1 MDILSIIAIT
11 GSWRKDGKI
20 NASRHKNRRI
30 YFVLHS
36 TFRNFAA
43 KIKKTRYMKKIIV
56 SLLFLLAIITDAS
69 AVLKEQGIAQ
79 TLNVLRTEL
88 TQKHNELTSQAE
100 ERKEEAR
107 KIVDQ
112 LKETINRSN
121 QNALMLYSQ
130 NSSYVFDMTYA
141 CHEATEQYQ
150 SFQKQQLPF
159 KAYLEESDV
168 EIAKYDSLINSWKS
182 MRLELLDE
190 RAKTDR
196 SVCLTW
202 ATNIQNTLSENR
214 AQVADYISFYE
225 MTEQRLKYLNDY
237 ANKRYNDIQTSIFKN
252 GGENYFAVI
261 KDYPAKLSEAK
272 TVIIDKYTPTQEDSD
287 WDSSVILQLFVI
299 IGFYIL
305 VAVILNLVVFKL
317 LPKRFHTKEFLLKRS
332 SVIMATTTVTFAA
345 IMGILQATL
354 QQNFILMASNLLIEF
369 AWLLGVILI
378 SLLLR
383 VSGKQIRSAFRI
395 YAPLLFM
402 GFMVIAF
409 RIILIPRELV
419 NLIFPPLLLL
429 CALWQWRMMRKHH
442 QNIPQSD
449 MFYTYIS
456 QAIFILSLVCSWMG
470 YTLMAVQI
478 LIWWIM
484 QLTCILTITCV
495 SQYLKLY
502 SIRRGFNDKPI
513 TETWAYMLFYKVVL
527 PVMGVMSVMLSI
539 YWAADVFNLSDLC
552 WQIFKKNFIYLENL
566 QVSIIKLCMVVNLFF
581 IFAYISSTILSLM
594 KHHYH
599 KQDPSTAS
607 SKEVMGRNVIQV
619 LVWGIWLLMS
629 LSILHVSVAWLL
641 AISGGLSTGIGFA
654 SKDIIENIYYG
665 ATLMAGRIKVG
676 DIIEVD
682 DTMGRVTSISYT
694 STVVESL
701 FGEVI
706 TFQNSQLFAK
716 NYKNLTKNNGYILAA
731 VPFGV
736 AYGSNLKQ
744 VTELVENAVNALHI
758 EYMDPSK
765 KATSGM
771 VGMNDSSVDFKL
783 YIWVEAV
790 KRAYVISEVLKC
802 VYNTLNENG
811 IEIPFPQRD
820 ITIKNISEIKGVS
833 AE

>member
-1 MDILSIIAIT
+1 MDFFSIIAM
-11 GSWRKDGKI
+11 RENRKKDGEIKV
-20 NASRHKNRRI
+20 SRHKNRRI

-43 KIKKTRYMKKIIV
+43 KIQTRYMKKIII
-56 SLLFLLAIITDAS
+56 SLLFLLVIVTDAS
-69 AVLKEQGIAQ
+69 AVLKEQGLAK

-88 TQKHNELTSQAE
+88 TQKHTELTLQAD

-130 NSSYVFDMTYA
+130 NSNYVFDMTYA

-150 SFQKQQLPF
+150 TFQEQQLPF
-159 KAYLEESDV
+159 KAYLEESDI
-168 EIAKYDSLINSWKS
+168 EIAKYDSLINSLKS
-182 MRLELLDE
+182 MRPEMLDE
-190 RAKTDR
+190 RSKTDR
-196 SVCLTW
+196 SVCLTL
-202 ATNIQNTLSENR
+202 AINIQNTLTENR
-214 AQVADYISFYE
+214 IQVADYISFYE
-225 MTEQRLKYLNDY
+225 MAENRLKNLNDY
-237 ANKRYNDIQTSIFKN
+237 ADKRYNDIQTSIFKN
-252 GGENYFAVI
+252 GGENYFSVL
-261 KDYPAKLSEAK
+261 KNFQTKLNEAK
-272 TVIIDKYTPTQEDSD
+272 SVVIDKYTPHREDSD
-287 WDSSVILQLFVI
+287 WDSSVIIQLFVI

-305 VAVILNLVVFKL
+305 IAIILNQLVFRL
-317 LPKRFHTKEFLLKRS
+317 LPKRFRTKEYLKKRS

-354 QQNFILMASNLLIEF
+354 QQNFILMASNLLISF

-383 VSGKQIRSAFRI
+383 VDGRQIHSALRI
-395 YAPLLFM
+395 YAPLLFV
-402 GFMVIAF
+402 GFIVIVF

-429 CALWQWRMMRKHH
+429 CTLWQWRMMKKHH

-449 MFYTYIS
+449 MFYTYIL
-456 QAIFILSLVCSWMG
+456 QAIFILSLICSWMG

-478 LIWWIM
+478 LIWWTM

-502 SIRRGFNDKPI
+502 GIRHHLNDKPI
-513 TETWAYMLFYKVVL
+513 TQTWGYMLVYKVVL
-527 PVMGVMSVMLSI
+527 PVMGVLSVMLSI

-552 WQIFKKNFIYLENL
+552 WQIFKKNFIDLKNL
-566 QVSIIKLCMVVNLFF
+566 QISIIKLCMVVNLFF
-581 IFAYISSTILSLM
+581 IFSYVASTVLSLL
-594 KHHYH
+594 KHHY
-599 KQDPSTAS
+599 KTQDPSTAAS
-607 SKEVMGRNVIQV
+607 REVMGRNVIQV

-629 LSILHVSVAWLL
+629 LSILNISIAWLL

-676 DIIEVD
+676 DWIEVD
-682 DTMGRVTSISYT
+682 GTMGKVTSISYT

-701 FGEVI
+701 YGEII

-716 NYKNLTKNNGYILAA
+716 NYKNLTKNSGYILAV

-744 VTELVENAVNALHI
+744 VTELVENAVNSLHH
-758 EYMDPSK
+758 EWMDPEK
-765 KATSGM
+765 KVKAVMS
-771 VGMNDSSVDFKL
+771 GMNDSSVDFKL
-783 YIWVEAV
+783 FVWADAV
-790 KRAYVISEVLKC
+790 KKSYVISDVLKC

-820 ITIKNISEIKGVS
+820 ITIKNISEIK
-833 AE
+833 A

>member
-1 MDILSIIAIT
+1 
-11 GSWRKDGKI
+11 
-20 NASRHKNRRI
+20 
-30 YFVLHS
+30 
-36 TFRNFAA
+36 
-43 KIKKTRYMKKIIV
+43 MKKI
-56 SLLFLLAIITDAS
+56 LAILFVLFTITDAY
-69 AVLKEQGIAQ
+69 AVLKEKDLSK

-88 TQKHNELTSQAE
+88 TEQHTKLHSQSDL
-100 ERKEEAR
+100 RKEEAR
-107 KIVDQ
+107 NIINQ
-112 LKETINRSN
+112 LKETISKSN

-130 NSSYVFDMTYA
+130 NSNYVFDLTYA

-168 EIAKYDSLINSWKS
+168 EIAKYDSLINSLKT
-182 MRLELLDE
+182 MRPEMLDD

-196 SVCLTW
+196 SVCLTL
-202 ATNIQNTLSENR
+202 AINIENTLTENR
-214 AQVADYISFYE
+214 AQVADYITFYE
-225 MTEQRLKYLNDY
+225 MAEQRLKNLNDY
-237 ANKRYNDIQTSIFKN
+237 ADKRYNDIQTSIFKN
-252 GGENYFAVI
+252 GGENYFTVI
-261 KDYPAKLSEAK
+261 KNYDEKLSEAK
-272 TVIIDKYTPTQEDSD
+272 EVIEDKYTPNKEKSD
-287 WDSSVILQLFVI
+287 WDSSVILQLFLTI
-299 IGFYIL
+299 AFYIL
-305 VAVILNLVVFKL
+305 VAVILNQVVFKL
-317 LPKRFHTKEFLLKRS
+317 LPKRFRTKEFLKKRS

-345 IMGILQATL
+345 ILGILHATL
-354 QQNFILMASNLLIEF
+354 QQNFIIMASSLLIEY

-395 YAPLLFM
+395 YAPLLFV

-429 CALWQWRMMRKHH
+429 CTLWQWRMMRLHH

-456 QAIFILSLVCSWMG
+456 QAIFIVSLVCSWMG

-502 SIRRGFNDKPI
+502 GIRRGLDEKPI
-513 TETWAYMLFYKVVL
+513 TETWGYMLVYKVVL
-527 PVMGVMSVMLSI
+527 PIMGVLSVMLSI

-552 WQIFKKNFIYLENL
+552 WQIFKKTFIDLENL
-566 QVSIIKLCMVVNLFF
+566 QVSIIKLCMVINLFF
-581 IFAYISSTILSLM
+581 VFAYISSTVLSLL
-594 KHHYH
+594 KHHYQ
-599 KQDPSTAS
+599 KQDPSTAAS
-607 SKEVMGRNVIQV
+607 REVMGRNVIQV
-619 LVWGIWLLMS
+619 LVWGVWLMMS
-629 LSILHVSVAWLL
+629 LSILHISVAWLI

-676 DIIEVD
+676 DWIEVD
-682 DTMGRVTSISYT
+682 GTMGKVTSISYT

-701 FGEVI
+701 YGEVI

-716 NYKNLTKNNGYILAA
+716 NYKNMTKNGGYILS
-731 VPFGV
+731 VIPFGV

-744 VTELVENAVNALHI
+744 VTELVENAVNNLHH
-758 EYMDPSK
+758 EWMDPERPVKTVMS
-765 KATSGM
+765 
-771 VGMNDSSVDFKL
+771 GMNDSSVDFKL
-783 YIWVEAV
+783 FVWANVL
-790 KRAYVISEVLKC
+790 KKSYVISDVLKC
-802 VYNTLNENG
+802 VYDTLNENG

-820 ITIKNISEIKGVS
+820 ITIKNISEIK
-833 AE
+833 A

>member
-1 MDILSIIAIT
+1 
-11 GSWRKDGKI
+11 
-20 NASRHKNRRI
+20 
-30 YFVLHS
+30 
-36 TFRNFAA
+36 
-43 KIKKTRYMKKIIV
+43 MKKI
-56 SLLFLLAIITDAS
+56 LAILFVLFTITDAY
-69 AVLKEQGIAQ
+69 AVLKEKDLSK

-88 TQKHNELTSQAE
+88 TEQHTKLHSQSDL
-100 ERKEEAR
+100 RKEEAR
-107 KIVDQ
+107 NIINQ
-112 LKETINRSN
+112 LKETISKSN

-130 NSSYVFDMTYA
+130 NSNYVFDLTYA

-168 EIAKYDSLINSWKS
+168 EIAKYDSLINSLKT
-182 MRLELLDE
+182 MRPEMLDD

-196 SVCLTW
+196 SVCLTL
-202 ATNIQNTLSENR
+202 AINIENTLTENR
-214 AQVADYISFYE
+214 AQVADYITFYE
-225 MTEQRLKYLNDY
+225 MAEQRLKNLNDY
-237 ANKRYNDIQTSIFKN
+237 ADKRYNDIQTSIFKN
-252 GGENYFAVI
+252 GGENYFTVI
-261 KDYPAKLSEAK
+261 KNYDEKLSEAK
-272 TVIIDKYTPTQEDSD
+272 EVIEDKYTPNKEKSD
-287 WDSSVILQLFVI
+287 WDSSVILQLFLTI
-299 IGFYIL
+299 AFYIL
-305 VAVILNLVVFKL
+305 VAVILNQIVFKL
-317 LPKRFHTKEFLLKRS
+317 LPKRFRTKEFLKKRS

-345 IMGILQATL
+345 ILGVLHATL
-354 QQNFILMASNLLIEF
+354 QQNFIIMASSLLIEY

-395 YAPLLFM
+395 YAPLLFV

-429 CALWQWRMMRKHH
+429 CTLWQWRMMRLHH

-456 QAIFILSLVCSWMG
+456 QAIFIVSLVCSWMG

-502 SIRRGFNDKPI
+502 GIRRGLDEKPI
-513 TETWAYMLFYKVVL
+513 TETWGYMLVYKVVL
-527 PVMGVMSVMLSI
+527 PIMGVLSVMLSI

-552 WQIFKKNFIYLENL
+552 WQIFKKTFIDLENL
-566 QVSIIKLCMVVNLFF
+566 QVSIIKLCMVINLFF
-581 IFAYISSTILSLM
+581 VFAYISSTVLSLL
-594 KHHYH
+594 KHHYQ
-599 KQDPSTAS
+599 KQDPSTAAS
-607 SKEVMGRNVIQV
+607 REVMGRNVIQV
-619 LVWGIWLLMS
+619 LVWGIWLMMS
-629 LSILHVSVAWLL
+629 LSILHISVAWLI

-676 DIIEVD
+676 DWIEVD
-682 DTMGRVTSISYT
+682 GTMGKVTSISYT

-701 FGEVI
+701 YGEVI

-716 NYKNLTKNNGYILAA
+716 NYKNMTKNGGYILS
-731 VPFGV
+731 VIPFGV

-744 VTELVENAVNALHI
+744 VTELVENAVNNLHH
-758 EYMDPSK
+758 EWMDPERPVKTVMS
-765 KATSGM
+765 
-771 VGMNDSSVDFKL
+771 GMNDSSVDFKL
-783 YIWVEAV
+783 FVWSNVL
-790 KRAYVISEVLKC
+790 KKSYVISDVLKC
-802 VYNTLNENG
+802 VYDTLNENG

-820 ITIKNISEIKGVS
+820 ITIKNISEIK
-833 AE
+833 A